1 MEEKDQPQVGKV
13 LQPSDRFGTITGGQ
27 QLKGGPRFR
36 YQAGCR
42 GMPNFSL
49 KQECIVPMGVMDTVM
64 PSSSTIQNLT
74 GTKSLPS

>member
-36 YQAGCR
+36 YQAGLPR
-42 GMPNFSL
+42 NAELFLKTGMYRADGCHGYRHAFF
-49 KQECIVPMGVMDTVM
+49 
-64 PSSSTIQNLT
+64 
-74 GTKSLPS
+74 